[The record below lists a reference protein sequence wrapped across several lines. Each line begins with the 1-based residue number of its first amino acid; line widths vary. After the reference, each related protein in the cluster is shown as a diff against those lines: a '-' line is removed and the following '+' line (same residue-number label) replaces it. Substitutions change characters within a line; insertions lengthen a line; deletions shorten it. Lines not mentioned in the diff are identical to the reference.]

1 MSCCSG
7 GYCKFT
13 FPDGPPLLDNPVTSL
28 NAQYLFLPY
37 GTLLKAGEVVRIWM
51 ESGKAKPVFIDE
63 KIALEFTPQGIKTDG
78 AARPLPWQLIALDS
92 GYEYESL
99 LDWYHHPL
107 CNPNEQAVVL
117 VFKHPIE
124 VKPSLKMVL
133 YKWLYKLRTL

>member
-13 FPDGPPLLDNPVTSL
+13 FPDGPPLLDNPVNSL

-37 GTLLKAGEVVRIWM
+37 GTLLQAGEVVRIWM

-63 KIALEFTPQGIKTDG
+63 KIALEFTPQGIKVDS
-78 AARPLPWQLIALDS
+78 AVRPLPWQLIALDS

-99 LDWYHHPL
+99 LDWYNHPL
-107 CNPNEQAVVL
+107 RNPNEQAVVL

-133 YKWLYKLRTL
+133 YKWLYKLRTF

>member
-1 MSCCSG
+1 
-7 GYCKFT
+7 
-13 FPDGPPLLDNPVTSL
+13 LDNPVSSL

-37 GTLLKAGEVVRIWM
+37 GTLLQAGEVVRIWM
-51 ESGKAKPVFIDE
+51 ESGKAKLVFIDE
-63 KIALEFTPQGIKTDG
+63 KIPLDFTAQGIKVDSDPHSRY
-78 AARPLPWQLIALDS
+78 ASKPMPWQLIALDS

-107 CNPNEQAVVL
+107 YNPNEQAVVL

-124 VKPSLKMVL
+124 VKPSLKMWL